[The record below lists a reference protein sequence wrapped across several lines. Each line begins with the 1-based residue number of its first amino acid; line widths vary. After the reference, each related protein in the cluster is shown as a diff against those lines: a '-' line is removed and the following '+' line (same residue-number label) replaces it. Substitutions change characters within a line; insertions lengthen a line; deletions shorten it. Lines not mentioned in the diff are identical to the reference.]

1 MFSPDF
7 TPGEGVGYTSVMSRE
22 SFVFVLGFVVF
33 FTSFLGIPRDW
44 KEYVFIGTGIVLM
57 ILGFHLRRTAFL
69 RSIEDG
75 SGERRS
81 EAFVEGAKVSEKPR
95 ISPFANPERMI
106 E

>member
-1 MFSPDF
+1 M
-7 TPGEGVGYTSVMSRE
+7 
-22 SFVFVLGFVVF
+22 F

-44 KEYVFIGTGIVLM
+44 KEYIFIGTGIMLM

-81 EAFVEGAKVSEKPR
+81 EAFVESVQVRGKQA
-95 ISPFANPERMI
+95 SPLADPERMI